1 MDTQVS
7 LVGMVLQS
15 GALCIAEHVITVDGE
30 AVVLAFR
37 THPLHPYVV
46 WNADQAGNCWRGDYC
61 SSITEAAACFEAR
74 AGRKP

>member
-1 MDTQVS
+1 MIDQTS

-15 GALCIAEHVITVDGE
+15 GALCIAERVITADGE

-46 WNADQAGNCWRGDYC
+46 WTADRAGNCWRGDYC
-61 SSITEAAACFEAR
+61 SSLTEAAAAFEAR
-74 AGRKP
+74 SGHRP